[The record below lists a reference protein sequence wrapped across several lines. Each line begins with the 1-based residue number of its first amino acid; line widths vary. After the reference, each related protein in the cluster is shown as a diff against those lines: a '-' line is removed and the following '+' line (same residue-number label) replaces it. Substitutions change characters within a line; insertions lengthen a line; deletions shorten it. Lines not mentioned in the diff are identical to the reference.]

1 MTLKIILLMMD
12 IFNSNEDND
21 KIKEDII
28 NDNNNKI
35 NDNPSYFIRK
45 VIRELLYRWKWKWK
59 DSRSKTKKK
68 WRIWR

>member
-12 IFNSNEDND
+12 IFNSNEDKD

-45 VIRELLYRWKWKWK
+45 VIRELLYR
-59 DSRSKTKKK
+59 
-68 WRIWR
+68 